1 MVAKVRSP
9 TYMNLRIGCWEK
21 LQILRYLHM
30 KALIAQTEFTH
41 AESDD
46 VHLFFEATSYPPNDT
61 T

>member
-1 MVAKVRSP
+1 
-9 TYMNLRIGCWEK
+9 MNLRIGCWEE

-30 KALIAQTEFTH
+30 KALIAKTEFTH

-46 VHLFFEATSYPPNDT
+46 VQLFFEATSYPPNDT